1 MVRQVELP
9 PKEGGIVTEVGTRW
23 TLPLTVTVLHL
34 SFLGDAYCFPS
45 IVLCTLLSHP
55 LSSSGLLFFACYCSC
70 TIIVLTVA
78 IVLPFLVV
86 Q

>member
-1 MVRQVELP
+1 MSTL
-9 PKEGGIVTEVGTRW
+9 VTEVGTHW

-45 IVLCTLLSHP
+45 IVSFVLLSCP
-55 LSSSGLLFFACYCSC
+55 LPSSGLLFFTHYCSH
-70 TIIVLTVA
+70 TVIVLTIA
-78 IVLPFLVV
+78 IVLPLSVV